1 MSEETLKTLA
11 VAGIASLNMYNLLN
25 GRTNVDDID
34 IGVIFRDMAE
44 GAAHLQREKLM
55 EAADALLQF
64 IGNAQHGKYAAD
76 AAEAYAKV
84 LRTLQHLNR
93 F

>member
-1 MSEETLKTLA
+1 MSNETLKTLA
-11 VAGIASLNMYNLLN
+11 VDGTARLKMYNHLN
-25 GRTNVDDID
+25 GMTDVDDID
-34 IGVIFRDMAE
+34 IGVIIHDIAD
-44 GAAHLQREKLM
+44 GAAHLQRDKLQ
-55 EAADALLQF
+55 EAAKVLLQF
-64 IGNAQHGKYAAD
+64 VNNAHHSKYAAD